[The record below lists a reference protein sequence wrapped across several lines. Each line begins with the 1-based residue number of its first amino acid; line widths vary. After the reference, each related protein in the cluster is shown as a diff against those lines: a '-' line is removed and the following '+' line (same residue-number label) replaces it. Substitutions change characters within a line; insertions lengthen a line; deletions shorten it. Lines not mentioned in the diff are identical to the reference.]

1 MRARSLGG
9 DMDTRYSDEQVAL
22 RDTAVRLAR
31 RLGPSAVPDLDDED
45 RRRRLVDAVTEAGW
59 WWLRDSIDDGPHPM
73 ASGTEVG
80 IVADAMAAAVA
91 DAPFLGPVLAGDLL
105 RRAGVPSS
113 DTRPTIGLTPD
124 LLGLAVS
131 GSGTGIVAFDA
142 AGASSALVLIAA
154 GEGWKL
160 GTVELTES
168 ATGSD
173 LTRRIGVVPASATVA
188 EVEGQTRV
196 LAADDLLAWS
206 ALGHAS
212 AAADLVGLMRGA
224 LQLAVDY
231 AAEREQYGKP
241 IGSFQ
246 AVQHLLADAKV
257 LLEGSISCT
266 LHAGWAVDTL
276 PASEAWQAGVVA
288 KVYAARAAR
297 TVCETVIQV
306 HGGIGNTWECLAHVF
321 LRRALQ
327 STDLLGGDGALLQ
340 ALAAERTGYR
350 VGLS

>member
-1 MRARSLGG
+1 M
-9 DMDTRYSDEQVAL
+9 

-45 RRRRLVDAVTEAGW
+45 RRRRLADAVTEAGW
-59 WWLRDSIDDGPHPM
+59 WWLRDSMDDGPEPM
-73 ASGTEVG
+73 ASGTEVA
-80 IVADAMAAAVA
+80 IVAEAMAASVADAA
-91 DAPFLGPVLAGDLL
+91 FLGPVLAGDLL
-105 RRAGVPSS
+105 RRVGAPSS
-113 DTRPTIGLTPD
+113 EARPTIGLTPD
-124 LLGLAVS
+124 LLGLAVA
-131 GSGTGIVAFDA
+131 GSGGLAVAGSGGDIVAFDA
-142 AGASSALVLIAA
+142 AGAASALVLLQS
-154 GEGWKL
+154 GDGWRL
-160 GTVELTES
+160 GSVPVSDT

-173 LTRRIGVVPASATVA
+173 LTRRVAVVPASAPVT
-188 EVEGQTRV
+188 EVDGQARPLT
-196 LAADDLLAWS
+196 ADDLRAWS
-206 ALGHAS
+206 ALALAS
-212 AAADLVGLMRGA
+212 AAADLVGVMRGA

-231 AAEREQYGKP
+231 AAERHQYGKP

-246 AVQHLLADAKV
+246 AVQHMLADAKV

-276 PASEAWQAGVVA
+276 PPAEAWQAGAVA
-288 KVYAARAAR
+288 KIYTSRAAR

-327 STDLLGGDGALLQ
+327 STDLLGGDGALLD